1 MQNLSNAKKRG
12 VKNAVSLISLRWMLQ
27 PQDPYGI
34 GMEMFSMRR
43 LEPIPIKL
51 ARVNCEDNLITST
64 KQWIKEVR
72 EEIENGFNKKA

>member
-1 MQNLSNAKKRG
+1 
-12 VKNAVSLISLRWMLQ
+12 MLQ

-43 LEPIPIKL
+43 LEPITIKL

-72 EEIENGFNKKA
+72 EEIENGFN